1 MHSDAVAIKGD
12 EVYNFGLPVGS
23 SLSSPSP
30 YSSSTPIPI
39 PTANQQWR
47 VPSWHGDTTDDFVN
61 SFKQRAGYRPP
72 PLQRSYSFSVGSF
85 DEFAFS
91 APSTGCGSTFS
102 ESDFPSPHELPPT
115 PESMPCNEPVV
126 GSNLELF
133 TYGQD
138 SVQQVSAP
146 FSTDVS
152 QSLTMG
158 GDLAFNFPMDSL
170 DGHCMSVC
178 SVGASVPSVM
188 ASMSAGFIDSMS
200 LAPAPAVLS
209 SSVTSDDNGFN
220 YYGSVPATVSPA
232 MLSNLSPRVSQLIDY
247 YDKAI
252 CPILVAVDG
261 PKNPYRMHIL
271 TLAQTC
277 SPALTNAV
285 AALSANVLHQRTAA
299 SVNPPGYSMS
309 PLSLSQPRGAS
320 DESLQ
325 FKAQAVALFNAA
337 AHDPA
342 AAHDDAMLATLVV
355 LSLFGISE
363 SGGVAKLNSQ
373 LPEVRQIVAMRGG
386 NGSLTGSVGGS
397 VFLHWAAAF
406 FAWLDVMTATV
417 TDKETQM
424 RTPCLDLLDFSASLG
439 ALDHLA
445 FSEGRMLKVV
455 ARMAAAA
462 PQAHQQQQAHLPH
475 HPHPHRPH
483 HAHSS
488 SFGGVASVRQATDT
502 RRPSINPFT
511 GLPLASP
518 PPQATT
524 FAAAVAASAEMTASL
539 DSVIVNGTASGNPAD
554 ARQEF
559 WSEWTGVRARLRRMS
574 REASA
579 AAASSAAGAP
589 GSTTPGVFPAS
600 PAMRPGMAPV
610 VGGAPSAARSEAE
623 AEQVTHAAEA
633 FRQAA
638 ALFAER
644 AAGPAAA
651 AMSPP
656 STTSASP
663 ASGGAGAHGV
673 QQLVAAVMHHVSRV
687 PAASPLHRIMAWPLL
702 VAGSDAA
709 RPAHRDLVRLR
720 APEALREPGFC
731 GAASALDV
739 LERVWAADDGVV
751 MAPPAWDVPT
761 TQGWQGPRVSS
772 LGAAA
777 GKWTSAMVGM
787 QMELGL
793 M

>member
-1 MHSDAVAIKGD
+1 M
-12 EVYNFGLPVGS
+12 
-23 SLSSPSP
+23 
-30 YSSSTPIPI
+30 
-39 PTANQQWR
+39 
-47 VPSWHGDTTDDFVN
+47 PSWHGDTGDDFVN
-61 SFKQRAGYRPP
+61 SFKQRGGYRPA

-85 DEFAFS
+85 DDFAFS

-126 GSNLELF
+126 GSNMDLF
-133 TYGQD
+133 PFGQD
-138 SVQQVSAP
+138 PVQQVSAP
-146 FSTDVS
+146 YSTDVS

-158 GDLAFNFPMDSL
+158 GDFAFNFPMDSL
-170 DGHCMSVC
+170 DGQCMSVS
-178 SVGASVPSVM
+178 SVSSSGPNIM

-209 SSVTSDDNGFN
+209 SSLASDDNGFA
-220 YYGSVPATVSPA
+220 YYGSVPATISPA

-261 PKNPYRMHIL
+261 PKNPYRVHIL
-271 TLAQTC
+271 ALAQTC

-342 AAHDDAMLATLVV
+342 AGHDDALLATLVV

-363 SGGVAKLNSQ
+363 GGVAKLQSQ

-417 TDKETQM
+417 SDKETQM

-455 ARMAAAA
+455 ARMANAA
-462 PQAHQQQQAHLPH
+462 PQAQQPQQHLPH
-475 HPHPHRPH
+475 HSHPHRPH

-488 SFGGVASVRQATDT
+488 SFGGVASMRQATDA

-539 DSVIVNGTASGNPAD
+539 DSVIVNGTANGPAD

-574 REASA
+574 RDA
-579 AAASSAAGAP
+579 AAAPA

-610 VGGAPSAARSEAE
+610 VGGGAPSPAKSEAE

-638 ALFAER
+638 VLFAER
-644 AAGPAAA
+644 AAAPAPS

-656 STTSASP
+656 SPTSTTSA
-663 ASGGAGAHGV
+663 ASSSASATHAHGV

-687 PAASPLHRIMAWPLL
+687 PTASPLHRILAWPLL

-751 MAPPAWDVPT
+751 MSPPAWDVPA

-777 GKWTSAMVGM
+777 GKWTAAMVGM